1 MCKTKQKIDK
11 IMNGVS
17 KRVLPN
23 YEDKNAK
30 LQLLNLVQ
38 EDSIRELEEKI
49 KELEANLATKEKD
62 ISSCPVCMDKIPEIN
77 QKNIKILS
85 FQCGHY
91 LCEICH
97 AHLKSKIDI
106 PNSIALNKFKHV
118 KKCPVCNQKIE
129 DIRIIFL

>member
-49 KELEANLATKEKD
+49 KELEA
-62 ISSCPVCMDKIPEIN
+62 
-77 QKNIKILS
+77 
-85 FQCGHY
+85 
-91 LCEICH
+91 
-97 AHLKSKIDI
+97 
-106 PNSIALNKFKHV
+106 
-118 KKCPVCNQKIE
+118 
-129 DIRIIFL
+129 R